1 MASHLAS
8 LWKWDFLELG
18 NGLLEKALR
27 LGILHVGSHV
37 FPENIKNFILLL
49 SNSDK

>member
-8 LWKWDFLELG
+8 LWKWDFLEPG
-18 NGLLEKALR
+18 NGLSEKALR
-27 LGILHVGSHV
+27 LGILHVGSHIC
-37 FPENIKNFILLL
+37 PENIKKFILLL